1 MHTGAVTVI
10 ALFSAAAVLT
20 AAAAARP
27 RWRRRLPKVIG
38 LAAAG
43 VLAAFLVGRGVAEFF
58 IVHYGDPASYRNAW
72 GGPSLAGVFAVH
84 SGPAVAIL
92 LGAGGYLV
100 RRHRARSRPLRPR
113 PVRLRP
119 LRPRHVRLRPLRPRP
134 IRSRPRPGPSGRVP
148 SGVRPRPVRPERGPR
163 RPAAG
168 PHRRPPMI
176 EAHDL
181 TKRYGRTVA
190 VDGLS
195 FDVRPGTVTGFLG
208 PNGSGKSTTM
218 RMLIGLDRPDG
229 GDARIGGR
237 PYSGLGWPLREVG
250 ALLEAKSFQPGRSA
264 RAHLTA
270 LAASNGI
277 PRRRVEEVL
286 AIVGLEQAAGQRART
301 FSLGMAQRL
310 GIATALLGD
319 PGVLLLDEPVNG
331 LDPEGI
337 RWLRMLLRSL
347 AAEGRTVFVSSH
359 LISEMA
365 LTADDLIVVGQGR
378 LLAQTTVAELSARA
392 SSLEEAFLAL
402 TSGSADYH
410 SADYHSA
417 DYPRGRLSRGRL
429 SGADTRADKRR
440 AALR

>member
-1 MHTGAVTVI
+1 
-10 ALFSAAAVLT
+10 
-20 AAAAARP
+20 
-27 RWRRRLPKVIG
+27 
-38 LAAAG
+38 
-43 VLAAFLVGRGVAEFF
+43 
-58 IVHYGDPASYRNAW
+58 
-72 GGPSLAGVFAVH
+72 
-84 SGPAVAIL
+84 
-92 LGAGGYLV
+92 
-100 RRHRARSRPLRPR
+100 
-113 PVRLRP
+113 
-119 LRPRHVRLRPLRPRP
+119 
-134 IRSRPRPGPSGRVP
+134 
-148 SGVRPRPVRPERGPR
+148 
-163 RPAAG
+163 
-168 PHRRPPMI
+168 MI
-176 EAHDL
+176 EARDL
-181 TKRYGRTVA
+181 TKRYRRTVA

-195 FDVRPGTVTGFLG
+195 FDVRPGMVTGFLG

-264 RAHLTA
+264 RAHLSA

-286 AIVGLEQAAGQRART
+286 ATVGLEQAAGQRART

-319 PGVLLLDEPVNG
+319 PGVLLFDEPVNG

-337 RWLRMLLRSL
+337 RWLRVLLRSL

-417 DYPRGRLSRGRL
+417 DYPGAGYQDRSAGTRSAGPAELRRL
-429 SGADTRADKRR
+429 A
-440 AALR
+440 